1 MMLGPIAFCL
11 FVFSYEKED
20 LELDAE
26 ATVGDGKL

>member
-1 MMLGPIAFCL
+1 MMLGPIVFCL

-26 ATVGDGKL
+26 ATVDGKL